1 MIRFGLRVLA
11 ALGLLAIALVGG
23 VAAAEAFPQP
33 FFAYHAELG
42 RLSLYSDQAFDLA
55 KGRAILADVDA
66 RLATSPI
73 DDQGPHAIFVANA
86 PWRERLFFN
95 LAYGAAGVNHA
106 PLSRNVF
113 LRRSDI
119 DNDAV
124 FGRSGRPAKP
134 PRTLAYYGAHELTH
148 SLTAEHLCPARLWNA
163 ELPQWVR
170 EGYAD
175 YVGMG
180 GRVDIDDLYRR
191 YRAGDPDM
199 DYRKSGLYARF
210 RLLTAFMLEREHWS
224 VDQLLASKLTQDQA
238 DALMNRDFAAKPS

>member
-1 MIRFGLRVLA
+1 MIKLVPRTLAVIVLM
-11 ALGLLAIALVGG
+11 AIATVAS
-23 VAAAEAFPQP
+23 VAAAEAFPEP
-33 FFAYHAELG
+33 FFAHHVGLG
-42 RLSLYSDQAFDLA
+42 RLSLYSDQPFDPA

-66 RLATSPI
+66 RLATSPL
-73 DDQGPHAIFVANA
+73 DDQQPHAIFVANA

-95 LAYGAAGVNHA
+95 VAYGAAGVNHS

-119 DNDAV
+119 DEDV
-124 FGRSGRPAKP
+124 VIGHSGRPAKP

-148 SLTAEHLCPARLWNA
+148 SLTAEHLGAARLWNA

-191 YRAGDPDM
+191 YHAGDPEL

-210 RLLTAFMLEREHWS
+210 RLLAAFMLQREHWS
-224 VDQLLASKLTQDQA
+224 VDRLLASKLTQTEA
-238 DALMNRDFAAKPS
+238 ETLMNRDMDAKPG